1 MDLNKLNAAL
11 GSGLSL
17 RLDIKATGDAMEIVV
32 IPVAGTKRNLV
43 PAILTGTPDE
53 LQEGIDRALE
63 RILNANAS
71 LNETLAGI
79 EKAAEEAATAA
90 KAAAAKP
97 KTPVKPKTAAHAPTR
112 PVAEAD
118 DDNDGDDG
126 DTPDGAPTAKG
137 EKPAAKPAA
146 SIDADLFG

>member
-1 MDLNKLNAAL
+1 MNLKNLKAAL
-11 GSGLSL
+11 GADLSL

-32 IPVAGTKRNLV
+32 IPIAGTKRNLV
-43 PAILTGTPDE
+43 PAILAGTPGE
-53 LQEGIDRALE
+53 LEEGIDAALE
-63 RILNANAS
+63 RILTANS
-71 LNETLAGI
+71 NLNQTLAGI

-97 KTPVKPKTAAHAPTR
+97 KTAVKPKTAAHAPTR

-118 DDNDGDDG
+118 DDNDGDHG
-126 DTPDGAPTAKG
+126 DTPDGAPTATG

>member
-1 MDLNKLNAAL
+1 MNLKNLKAAL
-11 GSGLSL
+11 GADLSL

-32 IPVAGTKRNLV
+32 IPIAGTKRNLV

-118 DDNDGDDG
+118 DHDGDDG